1 MMNLLISD
9 ALAQTAGAPP
19 AGPSALGS
27 LLPLIIMIVL
37 FWFLL
42 LRPQMKRQKEHK
54 QMLEALGKG
63 DEVVTNGG
71 VLGRVVKVG
80 DSVVELEVA
89 EGLTV
94 KVQKQAIAQMLPKGS
109 IEAAS

>member
-1 MMNLLISD
+1 MNFLISD

-19 AGPSALGS
+19 GGPSALGS

-42 LRPQMKRQKEHK
+42 IRPQMKRQKEHR
-54 QMLEALGKG
+54 QMLSALSRG

-71 VLGRVVKVG
+71 VMGRVQEVG
-80 DSVVELEVA
+80 ESVVQLEVA
-89 EGLTV
+89 EGVTV